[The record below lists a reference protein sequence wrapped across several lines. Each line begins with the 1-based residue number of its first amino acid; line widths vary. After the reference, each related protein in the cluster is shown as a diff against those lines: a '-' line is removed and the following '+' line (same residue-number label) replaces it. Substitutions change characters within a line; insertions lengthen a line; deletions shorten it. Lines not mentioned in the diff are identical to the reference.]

1 MSKKLV
7 NVASMSLALMAAASL
22 PLQAAAHELQAPS
35 QGTGMTVVRDAETG
49 KLRAPTAEEQVT
61 MTAAKA
67 AKSLNFRVA
76 AKPTMQR
83 YHASGARGARLTD
96 EFMSTSIALIKPDG
110 SLEKQCFES
119 SEAAVAAMSAASTS
133 ATITLETE

>member
-1 MSKKLV
+1 MSKKLF

-49 KLRAPTAEEQVT
+49 KLRAPTAEEQGT
-61 MTAAKA
+61 MEAANA
-67 AKSLNFRVA
+67 AKSRNFRVSP
-76 AKPTMQR
+76 KPTMQR

-119 SEAAVAAMSAASTS
+119 SEAAVAAISAASTS
-133 ATITLETE
+133 ATIKLETE